1 MAEPCLNSFGSR
13 AFQDPH
19 LNFAHGGQADFRG
32 RHNVLYNFLS
42 APGLSVNVKIQ
53 EAVFTIRDGALTV
66 NGSFLVEAHVVAR
79 FAHQRSAKASFW
91 GSELSE
97 TNFGWQVI
105 NGTCVG
111 RPFRFGN
118 RGHKT
123 CYGLKMA
130 MGYSSATFELGN
142 WTVTVHG
149 MQSCKGC
156 LIAGPEHR
164 LDLGF
169 SARGDAPSRDRP
181 HGIVG
186 QSYAA
191 PFHARHGKKDL
202 YPWSGHYTTSAQA
215 EGAIEGTASDY
226 EVQTAHATRFA
237 FSRFD
242 AATEGAIEGTASDYE
257 VQTAHATRFAF
268 SRFDAAKGE
277 PASKDKT
284 ESGLI
289 DASSTDRISVPQQAQ
304 QRRQL
309 SEALCPPPPPRP
321 SPTPTPPPDAD
332 TDSDGIPDPV
342 DPDSDGDGI
351 PDAEEGTADTD
362 SDGTPDDLDPMTGA
376 QLCQAGSGQNWHQ
389 GWIVG
394 APTAVVLAS
403 GGRYCPTWTREEC
416 VQQCVDQCEPSHTIT
431 SSTGSK
437 LCARTNG
444 VGGHWGTGTLI
455 PTYLATGQSI
465 TLNGVS
471 YGTDNNGCAS
481 HCECVYSGCGVT
493 YFGAYNRD
501 SSLAPSDSLGLKPPQ
516 WTWDPLNP
524 YTPNALD
531 GNIYSCPFVDQ
542 EPTYA
547 AADPAQDCCVG
558 GWRPGEALG
567 SGWQQN
573 VDNEFSSLGL
583 AKTRTNCAYIV
594 RTVLPEANG
603 VDWGVRPFP
612 NGKQCW
618 AVFNHTNTYG
628 TDAGMGG
635 YTRETCVFGF
645 YCGLSALQ
653 QDKGTCV
660 ISPES

>member
-1 MAEPCLNSFGSR
+1 MTEPCLNSFESR
-13 AFQDPH
+13 VFQDPH

-53 EAVFTIRDGALTV
+53 EAVFTIHNGALTV
-66 NGSFLVEAHVVAR
+66 NGSFLVEAHVIARVA
-79 FAHQRSAKASFW
+79 HKRSATASFW
-91 GSELSE
+91 GSELSD
-97 TNFGWQVI
+97 TNFSWQVV

-111 RPFRFGN
+111 RPFRFGR

-130 MGYSSATFELGN
+130 MRYSSATFELGN

-149 MQSCKGC
+149 LQSCKGC
-156 LIAGPEHR
+156 LLAGPEHR

-242 AATEGAIEGTASDYE
+242 AA
-257 VQTAHATRFAF
+257 
-268 SRFDAAKGE
+268 KGE

-284 ESGLI
+284 EPGLI

-321 SPTPTPPPDAD
+321 SPTPTPPPDVD
-332 TDSDGIPDPV
+332 TDSDGIADPV

-394 APTAVVLAS
+394 APTAVVLAT

-471 YGTDNNGCAS
+471 YGTDNSGCAS

-524 YTPNALD
+524 YTPSQWPH
-531 GNIYSCPFVDQ
+531 IYSCPFVDQ

-547 AADPAQDCCVG
+547 AADPARDCCVG

-618 AVFNHTNTYG
+618 AIFNHTNTYG
-628 TDAGMGG
+628 TDHGMGI

-645 YCGLSALQ
+645 YCGLSASQ